1 MRIIGKTSIG
11 TLVGLAVAAT
21 LPVAAEEIVI
31 GVASVRKGH
40 DNRTETSNASTGI
53 FYAIHEALIERDA
66 FRPGVFI
73 PGLATEWAMIDDD
86 TMELK
91 LREGVTFHN
100 GDTMDAYDVEAS
112 LDPIIKLENK
122 RYRNPHGK
130 MFYNFEDVE
139 VVDDMTVH
147 IHTKRPDALMETL
160 LSVRN
165 AGIRSLDRINDGME
179 DQHGLH
185 PIGAGPYKVVNI
197 VPGEVVELERFEDY
211 WGEPAP
217 FDKVTFTRI
226 PEVSTRI
233 TALVNGEVDIVSEI
247 PPDQYALID
256 SESGLKRVEVTY
268 PMYHVYLF
276 NNAHPVTK
284 DVKLRQALTHAI
296 DYDGL
301 VQALFSGQGMAPKG
315 MQYEQVGETFNPD
328 LDIFYHDPERA
339 RELLAESDYNG
350 EDVEIVIYPNYYL
363 YGELAAQAIQD
374 MWQDIGVNVKLVN
387 IPVGG
392 LTVDKDPDTMV
403 RNWSIPMLYSDIMG
417 VMDNALAEDS
427 WAAKRGY
434 FDPYAD
440 PRWLKYYEAARFG
453 QTVEERKEAYAN
465 LHEVF
470 SDLAPLVPLY
480 QPADSY
486 AMRADIDF
494 EIPTALRPFTLPLRA
509 GQITVGE

>member
-1 MRIIGKTSIG
+1 MKKILITSVLILG
-11 TLVGLAVAAT
+11 IA
-21 LPVAAEEIVI
+21 LPVAAKEIMI

-40 DNRTETSNASTGI
+40 DNRKETSNANQNI
-53 FYAIHEALIERDA
+53 FYAIHEALIERNA
-66 FRPGVFI
+66 FQPGVFI
-73 PGLATEWAMIDDD
+73 PGLATEWTMIDDD

-130 MFYNFEDVE
+130 MFYNFKDVE

-165 AGIRSLDRINDGME
+165 AGIRSIERINDGQE

-185 PIGAGPYKVVNI
+185 PIGAGPYKVVSI
-197 VPGEVVELERFEDY
+197 VPGESVVLERFDDY

-217 FDKVTFTRI
+217 FDKVTFIRI
-226 PEVSTRI
+226 PEVTTRI

-256 SESGLKRVEVTY
+256 NEAGLKRVEVTY

-301 VQALFSGQGMAPKG
+301 VKALFRGQGAAPGG
-315 MQYEQVGETFNPD
+315 MQYPEVGETYNPD
-328 LDIFYHDPERA
+328 LKVFNYNPERA

-350 EDVEIVIYPNYYL
+350 EDVGITIYPNYYL
-363 YGELAAQAIQD
+363 YGGLASEAIQD
-374 MWQDIGVNVKLVN
+374 MWQKIGVNAKLVH

-392 LTVDKDPDTMV
+392 LTTDKDPGTMV
-403 RNWSIPMLYSDIMG
+403 RNWSIPMLYNDIMG
-417 VMDNALAEDS
+417 VMDNSLSEAG
-427 WAAKRGY
+427 WATKRGY

-440 PRWLKYYEAARFG
+440 PRWLPNYEVARFG
-453 QTVEERKEAYAN
+453 QTLEERKEAYAK

-470 SDLAPLVPLY
+470 SDQAPLIALY

-509 GQITVGE
+509 GQITFSK

>member
-1 MRIIGKTSIG
+1 M
-11 TLVGLAVAAT
+11 AAPLT
-21 LPVAAEEIVI
+21 VAAEEIVI

-73 PGLATEWAMIDDD
+73 PGLATEWEMIDDD

-139 VVDDMTVH
+139 VVDDMTVR

-165 AGIRSLDRINDGME
+165 AGIRSLDRINDGQE

-185 PIGAGPYKVVNI
+185 PIGAGPYKVASI
-197 VPGEVVELERFEDY
+197 VPGESVMLERFDDY

-247 PPDQYALID
+247 PPDQYPLID
-256 SESGLKRVEVTY
+256 NETGLKRVEVTY

-276 NNAHPVTK
+276 NNAHPVTS

-301 VQALFSGQGMAPKG
+301 VQALFSGQGTAPGG
-315 MQYEQVGETFNPD
+315 MQYKEVG
-328 LDIFYHDPERA
+328 R
-339 RELLAESDYNG
+339 
-350 EDVEIVIYPNYYL
+350 DV
-363 YGELAAQAIQD
+363 Q
-374 MWQDIGVNVKLVN
+374 
-387 IPVGG
+387 
-392 LTVDKDPDTMV
+392 
-403 RNWSIPMLYSDIMG
+403 
-417 VMDNALAEDS
+417 
-427 WAAKRGY
+427 
-434 FDPYAD
+434 
-440 PRWLKYYEAARFG
+440 PRSRHL
-453 QTVEERKEAYAN
+453 
-465 LHEVF
+465 
-470 SDLAPLVPLY
+470 
-480 QPADSY
+480 
-486 AMRADIDF
+486 
-494 EIPTALRPFTLPLRA
+494 
-509 GQITVGE
+509 